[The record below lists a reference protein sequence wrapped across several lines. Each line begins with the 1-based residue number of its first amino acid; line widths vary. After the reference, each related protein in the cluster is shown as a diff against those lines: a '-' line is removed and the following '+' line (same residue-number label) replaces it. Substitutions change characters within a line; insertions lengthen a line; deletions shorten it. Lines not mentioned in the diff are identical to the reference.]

1 VTMSSV
7 SSQQFVTVPVT
18 TVWTSP
24 TAPRAVDGWAVAQ
37 EPDMAAWLVDLD
49 RAGARPGL
57 HGRVFTQL
65 ECGEPVIVIGDHG
78 GLRTAS
84 TGALWKQVAAPW
96 QPSTVD
102 ERGYPGWVLAGHLGG
117 RAPSGAPV
125 EGAAGR
131 PGGADPHA
139 FVAGA
144 RSHLGVGYL
153 WGGMCD
159 LGLDCSGLVH
169 LSLRRLGVIA
179 PRDADDQYD
188 ACVPLRAAEAEPGD
202 LFFFAE
208 QGRRPHHVGI
218 VTAPFRMI
226 HAPQSGSSVVEE
238 HLSPERRRTLIGAG
252 RLPML
257 PTHTASA
264 G

>member
-1 VTMSSV
+1 MASV
-7 SSQQFVTVPVT
+7 SRQQFVTVPVT

-24 TAPRAVDGWAVAQ
+24 SAPRDVDGWAVAQ
-37 EPDMAAWLVDLD
+37 KPDMAAWLADLD
-49 RAGARPGL
+49 RAGARAGL
-57 HGRVFTQL
+57 HGRVLTQL
-65 ECGEPVIVIGDHG
+65 ECCEPVIVTGDQG
-78 GLRTAS
+78 RLRTGS
-84 TGALWKQVAAPW
+84 PGARWQQIVAPW

-102 ERGYPGWVLAGHLGG
+102 ERGYPGWVLAEHLGD
-117 RAPSGAPV
+117 RAPSCAPI
-125 EGAAGR
+125 EGMAER
-131 PGGADPHA
+131 PGGADAHA

-144 RSHLGVGYL
+144 RSHLGIGYL
-153 WGGMCD
+153 WGGLCD

-169 LSLRRLGVIA
+169 LSLRRLGVIV

-188 ACVPLRAAEAEPGD
+188 ACVHILTEEAEPGD

-218 VTAPFRMI
+218 VTAPYRMI
-226 HAPQSGSSVVEE
+226 HAPQTGASVVEE
-238 HLSPERRRTLIGAG
+238 HISPERRRTLVGAG